1 MNSKSLIRRDPVEE
15 LTECI
20 CDSLCKYQDLNNT
33 QDELD
38 EKCES
43 CILNRIES
51 VILAERL
58 ESEAEE

>member
-15 LTECI
+15 LIECI
-20 CDSLCKYQDLNNT
+20 CDSLCKYPDLNIT
-33 QDELD
+33 QDELN

-51 VILAERL
+51 VTFGKRIR
-58 ESEAEE
+58 SEAKE